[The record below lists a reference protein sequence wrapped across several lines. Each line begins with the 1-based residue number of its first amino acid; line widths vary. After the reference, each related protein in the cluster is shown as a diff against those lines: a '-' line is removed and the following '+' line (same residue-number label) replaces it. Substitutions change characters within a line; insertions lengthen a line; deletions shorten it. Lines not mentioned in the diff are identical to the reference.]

1 MARRKAESARNPL
14 ARIARTPDQ
23 AERLLQAGLGSAFAI
38 ARSSVE
44 HLLSIDPELSAADA
58 QALHQRA
65 SALAVLAARHYREQR
80 LTATQAAD
88 PSWRTGLRALVDG
101 PTFESLFNPSWSE
114 NCTPDAIEATTSPAA
129 YVAALFKWVTEE
141 VETKADPAKRIPLA
155 QRRPDL
161 PGLVLDNQSLSRVE
175 PTIGLVNEILE
186 RAARKHLDDHS
197 EFTRSVDDALLE
209 SRYPFALPFE
219 RYMSQITGVLLRKKY
234 SLGDLI
240 RQLDPAFPYFSQ
252 GGLHSQR
259 SDEALHMDLAIG
271 PEQRG
276 LLLEAPYFPRG
287 ARRLSSRS
295 VQTRVNPRTL
305 LRESAQVAQNNF
317 YPRHYG
323 VETQKP
329 LQDLSVFCQRT
340 GLDQAGVESLL
351 SIETCA
357 PVASPNVVGL
367 DDASPARFGSV
378 YINAG
383 LEPVMGVASDG
394 GKHSLTDANDDHFDR
409 VQRMVR
415 LARWLD
421 LSFGETD
428 QIIDAALRAEYGEAG
443 RGQAISDNTLR
454 ALGLFCRLRRD
465 FKVSAEDFAA
475 LLQGVAL
482 YARGGEKPQFD
493 RVFNDPALFSEPLVL
508 DDSAFSIV
516 PGSDAE
522 YRKILHLCGALG
534 IGFDTYLYVARYIAQ
549 AGSDQQRVRDGEG
562 ETLLWSHAVISAF
575 YRFTRLAAWIGL
587 TSIEVIALLQ
597 LMGRRGHHYVARLV
611 TPALAVYQHSDLSDT
626 LSVVQGLTD
635 AVHWCREQEVTVDW
649 LYQRL
654 MPLATL
660 ATASERDREL
670 LGQIH
675 VRMLPTIIT
684 SATFI
689 EAGVPMIAGADRP
702 TAIDWFDLLKDFIST
717 DGLVHDISDYET
729 SEAFEAALTAQIK
742 EIISDLELPP
752 ESGVLVKVSSLV
764 MDARA
769 AQQSLVWES
778 LTSAF
783 GGTSELS
790 RELLAWAGGTCYVLL
805 HEVLRIHSAML
816 PGQLPG
822 TGIEVMAEVLALLAR
837 LAERAAIVEAFALS
851 PLAVRSYLRHPQWF
865 GVERAQHEAP
875 APVVEVD
882 LRQLHAL
889 AQYRH
894 LLEFARQPE
903 PVMLDY
909 LALVDS
915 LPPDLSEA
923 DLQMI
928 REDAAGKVA
937 AFTGFGIRDTLD
949 TAREVTAD
957 GIVTTVLQLD
967 HLVRIRQACETLQ
980 LSTSAVV
987 ALSRL
992 LSNSSRNEYREAA
1005 HGALSSLGADGNG
1018 QVGLDQGELGQSET
1032 SWIVVDRERL
1042 VARTA
1047 ERARCLLTV
1056 KNFFDQPMAGVTVT
1070 WHTDLGTLATAP
1082 SQQTDENGQVW
1093 IELMAGDLMGTAQ
1106 VTARFGLDRQVRAP
1120 LILIDCDELSLTFR
1134 NPGCS
1139 SEEAL
1144 AGNLGEVEYSVEL
1157 LDDYDNP
1164 GRDRVLHW
1172 STDLGTF
1179 VRPQTRCDDQGFA
1192 TARLSSLSSGFAEV
1206 EVRFEY
1212 NDNRQKFEPVEF
1224 LEQPYFQYVRFSAP
1238 AATTQPVEVVC
1249 RVVNLD
1255 GSPVAGVTVTWSAD
1269 LGGFDSP
1276 AQSVTAADGIARIN
1290 YLSDKAGV
1298 VWVSVNAKVD
1308 EETLRQLQSEP
1319 TTVYLLPQIVESAPE
1334 HQYYAMRQARPAAF
1348 SVVLEP
1354 AVSGYPVEWR
1364 LGEELLAKSFT
1375 GQDGV
1380 AQFSWHFKEEHIGE
1394 QVITA
1399 STVGGGDKPE
1409 FRVTVMEAHNRL
1421 EITLA
1426 DDHTG
1431 VLPLAGEGVGFV
1443 VDRIGG
1449 KGRFIIR
1456 AMRDDGAGDDN
1467 AWVKITRLSGATP
1480 DNLNIKFQPALG
1492 EAASCDEQGEA
1503 SLELDCSA
1511 ASFEANSDQYSNEF
1525 TLLATSNLGV
1535 TAQFTLRLR
1544 DLIDLSLCEMKLV
1557 VSDAE
1562 VLGGICGYIE
1572 RADGA
1577 PLQLRDGHST
1587 LRASSSGN
1595 PNEHF
1600 ASDVLLDSK
1609 QRGYVVFRRMP
1620 IYSKERCHFYLDEGL
1635 GKRLHLLESGVR
1647 EFKAG
1652 ELLSDLSV
1660 SYESG
1665 TADAIVVG
1673 DDAVY
1678 IDARKES
1685 VLKARITNAGVPVG
1699 GVAWFPALLS
1709 VANATLAP
1717 VDLLSDS
1724 SGNLVLH
1731 CSTKNLVLKDGEDN
1745 DHDIAAGIGPF
1756 NDRFK
1761 VALREFFKVSG
1772 SASFKKGSISSK
1784 RLFRFGLR
1792 FARVTEGLPYYQ
1804 TSNFSGVVRLNELK
1818 WPFTLTSKPSL
1829 EFSHEE
1835 EVHAPEFSGAPIW
1848 VTLTSGRFLLFG
1860 ETSIPVEDKTEAL

>member
-44 HLLSIDPELSAADA
+44 QLLSIDPGLSAADA

-80 LTATQAAD
+80 LTATQTAE

-129 YVAALFKWVTEE
+129 YVAALFKWVTEDI
-141 VETKADPAKRIPLA
+141 ETKADPAMRIPLA

-161 PGLVLDNQSLSRVE
+161 PGLLLDNQSLSRVE

-252 GGLHSQR
+252 GGLHSPR

-305 LRESAQVAQNNF
+305 LRESAEVAQNTF
-317 YPRHYG
+317 FPRHYG

-351 SIETCA
+351 SIETCT

-394 GKHSLTDANDDHFDR
+394 GKHSLIDASDDHFDR

-482 YARGGEKPQFD
+482 YARGGEQPQFD

-660 ATASERDREL
+660 ATAGERDREL

-729 SEAFEAALTAQIK
+729 SEVFETALTAKIK

-778 LTSAF
+778 LANAF

-790 RELLAWAGGTCYVLL
+790 RELLAWAGGTCYALL
-805 HEVLRIHSAML
+805 HEVLRIHSAVL
-816 PGQLPG
+816 PEQLPE

-865 GVERAQHEAP
+865 GVERAQHE

-949 TAREVTAD
+949 TAREVTAE
-957 GIVTTVLQLD
+957 GIVSTVLQLD

-992 LSNSSRNEYREAA
+992 QGNSSRNEYREAA
-1005 HGALSSLGADGNG
+1005 QGALSSLGADGNG
-1018 QVGLDQGELGQSET
+1018 QAGLDQGELGQSET

-1042 VARTA
+1042 VARTDDK
-1047 ERARCLLTV
+1047 ARCLITV

-1070 WHTDLGTLATAP
+1070 WHTDLGTLASAP
-1082 SQQTDENGQVW
+1082 SQQTDENGQAW
-1093 IELMAGDLMGTAQ
+1093 IELMAGELIGTAQ

-1134 NPGCS
+1134 NPKRS
-1139 SEEAL
+1139 PEEAL
-1144 AGNLGEVEYSVEL
+1144 AGDLDEVEYSVEL
-1157 LDDYDNP
+1157 LDAYDNP

-1179 VRPQTRCDDQGFA
+1179 IRPQTRCDDQGFA

-1255 GSPVAGVTVTWSAD
+1255 GSPVAGAIVTWTAD
-1269 LGGFDSP
+1269 LGGFEG
-1276 AQSVTAADGIARIN
+1276 QGKSVTAVDGIARIN
-1290 YLSDKAGV
+1290 YLSDEAGV
-1298 VWVSVNAKVD
+1298 VRVSVNAKVG

-1334 HQYYAMRQARPAAF
+1334 HQYYVMGQPLAAEF

-1354 AVSGYPVEWR
+1354 AVSGYPVEWW
-1364 LGEELLAKSFT
+1364 LGEVPLAKSFT
-1375 GQDGV
+1375 GQDGT
-1380 AQFSWHFKEEHIGE
+1380 AQFGWHFNKEHIGE

-1409 FRVTVMEAHNRL
+1409 FKVTIIEAHNQL
-1421 EITLA
+1421 EIILA
-1426 DDHTG
+1426 DGHTG
-1431 VLPLAGEGVGFV
+1431 LLPLAGDGLGFV
-1443 VDRIGG
+1443 ADRVGG

-1467 AWVKITRLSGATP
+1467 AWVTITRLSGATP
-1480 DNLNIKFQPALG
+1480 DNLNIKFKPALG
-1492 EAASCDEQGEA
+1492 EAAFCDEQGEA
-1503 SLELDCSA
+1503 SVELDCSA
-1511 ASFEANSDQYSNEF
+1511 ASFEPNSDQYSNEF

-1535 TAQFTLRLR
+1535 TSQFTLRLR
-1544 DLIDLSLCEMKLV
+1544 DFIDLSLCDLKIARVEGQTQ
-1557 VSDAE
+1557 
-1562 VLGGICGYIE
+1562 GGICGYIE

-1587 LRASSSGN
+1587 LRASTNGN
-1595 PNEHF
+1595 QNELF
-1600 ASDVLLDSK
+1600 DSEVMLDSK
-1609 QRGYVVFRRMP
+1609 NRGCVVFKALPLHVRD
-1620 IYSKERCHFYLDEGL
+1620 RCHFYTDEGL
-1635 GKRLHLLESGVR
+1635 GKRLHLLNSGLR
-1647 EFKAG
+1647 EFKQSEVLA
-1652 ELLSDLSV
+1652 DLSV
-1660 SYESG
+1660 TFESG
-1665 TADAIVVG
+1665 TEDVILVRDDAI
-1673 DDAVY
+1673 Y
-1678 IDARKES
+1678 IDARATGA
-1685 VLKARITNAGVPVG
+1685 LKAYIKNAGVPVS
-1699 GVAWFPALLS
+1699 GVAWFLPLYSAS
-1709 VANATLAP
+1709 QATLSLVEP
-1717 VDLLSDS
+1717 LSDGDGCLTLHS
-1724 SGNLVLH
+1724 ATQNVVL
-1731 CSTKNLVLKDGEDN
+1731 NDKDSN
-1745 DHDIAAGIGPF
+1745 VHSFAAGIGPF
-1756 NDRFK
+1756 IENFN
-1761 VALREFFKVSG
+1761 VALREYCVVSG
-1772 SASFKKGSISSK
+1772 SATMTPVGADRHRFAYSLTFRRVPGKSFASGSNDFSGYGQQGEKRFPFQIPISSSMVVNHELVAD
-1784 RLFRFGLR
+1784 RQELYGDLR
-1792 FARVTEGLPYYQ
+1792 VI
-1804 TSNFSGVVRLNELK
+1804 
-1818 WPFTLTSKPSL
+1818 LTS
-1829 EFSHEE
+1829 
-1835 EVHAPEFSGAPIW
+1835 
-1848 VTLTSGRFLLFG
+1848 TRFLLIG
-1860 ETSIPVEDKTEAL
+1860 NSVIDVPNPELP

>member
-175 PTIGLVNEILE
+175 PAIGLVNEILE
-186 RAARKHLDDHS
+186 CAARKHLDDHS

-383 LEPVMGVASDG
+383 LEPVMGVASDD
-394 GKHSLTDANDDHFDR
+394 GKHSLTDASDDHFDR

-482 YARGGEKPQFD
+482 YARGGEQPQFD
-493 RVFNDPALFSEPLVL
+493 RVFNDPALFSELLVL

-816 PGQLPG
+816 PEQLPG

-1005 HGALSSLGADGNG
+1005 YGALSSLGADGNG
-1018 QVGLDQGELGQSET
+1018 QVGLDQGEQGQSET

-1298 VWVSVNAKVD
+1298 VRVSVNAKVD

-1375 GQDGV
+1375 GQDGA

-1449 KGRFIIR
+1449 KGRLIIR

-1480 DNLNIKFQPALG
+1480 DNLNIKFQPVLG
-1492 EAASCDEQGEA
+1492 EAAFCDEQGEA

-1620 IYSKERCHFYLDEGL
+1620 IYSRERCHFYLDEGL

-1685 VLKARITNAGVPVG
+1685 VLKARITNAGVPVV

-1724 SGNLVLH
+1724 SGSLTLH

>member
-80 LTATQAAD
+80 LTATQAAA

-141 VETKADPAKRIPLA
+141 IETKADPAKRIPLA

-367 DDASPARFGSV
+367 DGASPARFGSV

-394 GKHSLTDANDDHFDR
+394 GKHSLTDASDYHFDR

-597 LMGRRGHHYVARLV
+597 LMGRRGHHYVSRLV

-729 SEAFEAALTAQIK
+729 SEAFETALAAKIK

-752 ESGVLVKVSSLV
+752 ESDVLVKVSSLV

-1018 QVGLDQGELGQSET
+1018 QAGLDQGELGQSET

-1212 NDNRQKFEPVEF
+1212 NDNREKFEPVEF

-1298 VWVSVNAKVD
+1298 VRVSVNAKVD

-1334 HQYYAMRQARPAAF
+1334 HQYYTMRQARPAAF

-1620 IYSKERCHFYLDEGL
+1620 IYSRERCHFYLDEGL

-1652 ELLSDLSV
+1652 ELMSDLSV